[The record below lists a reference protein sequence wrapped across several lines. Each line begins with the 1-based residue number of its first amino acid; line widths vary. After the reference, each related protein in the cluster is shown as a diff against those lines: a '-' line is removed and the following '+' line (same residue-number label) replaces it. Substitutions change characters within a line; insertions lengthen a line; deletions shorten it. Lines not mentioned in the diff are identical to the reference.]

1 MQGFEFIV
9 LEQPFFA
16 GLGPEFGSAISGCVR
31 NLRFADGAYLFRE
44 GEPANEFYLIR
55 QGTVALE
62 LDSPGQQP
70 IVVALNRDVPVM
82 MRLRLQ
88 ILVPVS
94 VSCSWN
100 RRISS
105 AVAVSGERFKYAANR
120 LQLRWLLCVY
130 GLSLRA
136 LMSSI
141 MRWRSGLM
149 ASVLVGNSPE

>member
-1 MQGFEFIV
+1 MQRLELIA

-16 GLGPEFGSAISGCVR
+16 GLGPEFGSAVSGFVR

-55 QGTVALE
+55 QGTVALK

-94 VSCSWN
+94 VSCS
-100 RRISS
+100 
-105 AVAVSGERFKYAANR
+105 
-120 LQLRWLLCVY
+120 
-130 GLSLRA
+130 
-136 LMSSI
+136 
-141 MRWRSGLM
+141 GLM